1 MAVGGD
7 VRFSDS
13 PRPFTEKDDIEKCF
27 IPCPA
32 ELGAAAMTMSGANRE
47 ETYNSLRAITIS
59 VYRVVLRAW
68 HEKSSFGNAVRP
80 PFVCGRVNRQTYEKG
95 ARQRG
100 VRADDSAS
108 AGSEILK
115 ENKTRT
121 ETSLRLRHPR
131 KISLP

>member
-68 HEKSSFGNAVRP
+68 RDERN
-80 PFVCGRVNRQTYEKG
+80 RV
-95 ARQRG
+95 
-100 VRADDSAS
+100 
-108 AGSEILK
+108 
-115 ENKTRT
+115 
-121 ETSLRLRHPR
+121 RLRTR
-131 KISLP
+131 ERVVRERDVSARRSRGG